1 MTNFFFSEDAHII
14 NGDTESIVEANGAV
28 YSQSISA
35 TSCLTLTD
43 TWATSVNKFS
53 GDGVIG
59 STNIEELYNVDKNF
73 VKDEDGNTPS
83 TYMYDTEKGIL
94 TFKDNTL
101 TKYDLLNCPFPQ
113 SDEVTLHDMVR
124 DLEMLSS
131 FSRIADFGPIFDVKF
146 RQINF
151 GDYKYYNTFVCSNIA
166 RTLGYLSFDK
176 VINDE
181 QARRKNQTELYEKY
195 KDTDRTN
202 EFPPYTGFL
211 ISEDYLTGGWVSV
224 DQVIHSVNEDT
235 WAYDQESSLAI
246 RTKKIK
252 DRKRAIVHLLMTY
265 ASSIWELNSDNKIVD
280 FGVRI
285 KDRATGKTLD
295 HSDVKNGMNSF
306 VGNTLVAHFVG
317 DLGSAPSAPG
327 ENSPSEFSCDEQTSC
342 GKVFV
347 DKCDNTNF
355 KVKCDQNDGD
365 VGGTVHELMPQI
377 RINPIVTEIEKKPD
391 VLYTVDAIHWTTGI
405 NELQTKDGVDLSWI
419 NALIK
424 EFGESN
430 YLSTFLVENRAF
442 HYVGGTYLDGFA
454 ANGFNYNVTNSDE
467 STTDYYLWG
476 NRTSSEVW
484 NGTAWSLSG
493 DVPTGR
499 ALGIGGGTSEFAM
512 TGWGC
517 TANTFTSTNEPSLA
531 SLTPTVSLNS
541 GFYLADDVGGG
552 LVWSSLSLS
561 PIIEKHS
568 VAGIAYVEIV
578 KNGSS
583 EGEDTFGKKN
593 ITALNKCVEGCLA
606 TTSAVNNFFSPNN
619 EETTPSV
626 LKNVS
631 GICFNGT
638 VANEVTFNNIND
650 YDLDSNFIYFSYADA
665 QKFKSAKEMIAE
677 QEANPTAT
685 ISPYVSLIAK
695 CSYVDNTKRYPI
707 KTVGTC
713 YVGTSTHGIA
723 TGGKTSA
730 IIAGCV
736 GMGNVKESLYDRYFN
751 PTYWNQ
757 NNDSI
762 IKYAYEWNNVA
773 WTRVQDIAEDVSYHC
788 GVGDEKWA
796 IFWGGL
802 HGSLELANV
811 ESQLEDCNDWCSTA
825 NIFGGV
831 CHRDSFCSLDG
842 SFRYTDFATE
852 INDIHG
858 NVLFKIGNPKDICKI
873 GAHYTDAFTSSL
885 NIVWNPVGYAWSISG
900 DSYYG
905 QCSYYLSDCETY
917 DVSGNPLGIIEDGV
931 WKPYRCTRYE
941 MDTTATSA
949 ENDNFYFESW
959 EDEVYHPGHFKQ
971 HAVAISGDMLRVS
984 VFMNGTTVISDPTFF
999 TLPSVSAACTYDDT
1013 YDWSTCRVTGA
1024 GMVIDGG
1031 YTLASRENVL
1041 YNQANGYRL
1050 HPSTGGL
1057 WLWSRPTK
1065 GENLFHPDNF
1075 DPLTVEHDFST
1086 YGTSAAGEIYSFFVG
1101 PNKEGLVQSFYGERK
1116 DSFVEQWSNPYSTQ
1130 IASIT
1135 ASTLWDGE
1143 MVQASS
1149 ISGFSGTTSV
1159 GRFLTPA
1166 LSGNISSYD
1175 LPEVLAEI
1183 VDISFNKGNFE
1194 IGGYDYSAFTGW
1206 FYSSETDAFPVRAY
1220 DSHNKWFNDVN
1231 YVQVEGI
1238 SGSSLRDRAAL
1249 FPWNEL
1255 ICGNADN
1262 HAKYGTYAWTWGY
1275 NGSLYLAECIFADT
1289 VTISGDDFTDSL
1301 GRTVAISASNYD
1313 DTFWREVFRIRH
1325 ILANGS
1331 VRFDYNITY
1340 DESLSDS
1347 IVTMPATNIS
1357 GAFTLFGNDS
1367 KFREVDEDLWNVKN
1381 FHDIS
1386 QVWISGGPE
1395 YKTTTSY
1402 EWTKETANVPSE
1414 AYPFIYRNLCDVT
1427 KSNFNASPS
1436 PTGMFVA
1443 ATISGSV
1450 PVWMW
1455 SVPYITDTVDIS
1467 GVNFFI
1473 HSSDLVN
1480 GYSAE
1485 VVRTRVASDKTYV
1498 SRTVAAGPTSSGIGF
1513 FDIGKTGSM
1522 SGANISAAPFN
1533 FSVENSTVVHPS
1545 YDDIKNFF
1553 PWCVLADDGT
1563 HGPTAMV
1570 DMCDISG
1577 NYWVAIGDTYNKKK
1591 SEITEDY
1598 YVNTYTIAMVP
1609 PMYLNEFNRLV
1620 LASENRRIAM
1630 DTFVNYSKATDLN
1643 PTGVLANNKA
1653 TRSREA
1659 VMELLNTKNG
1669 ENIFGTYVKIFEYV
1683 AKNAYTSDYMDEQ
1696 LAVVNDPTVYVLPFS
1711 SYISGTIDN
1720 VQEFTIATEKDNE
1733 CIECDVCLGVDETT
1747 LPPWIEHIHDEWVT
1761 RNLESWGNGP
1771 FGRSNFNAWLA
1782 AGCDTKWGVSLWS
1795 TLQGGRI
1802 WFNYK
1807 ASDLRVDISKRIIS
1821 YAVIVATIAVDD
1833 LTNDV
1838 YENVPALVK
1847 YDEFHFDM
1855 DAYIDTPLVQTALT
1869 NNPEEIDNVSFCKA
1883 PSTVFVPD
1891 SLWATC
1897 PQTVDIS
1904 GNVLTD
1910 VVTEDIDPSVG
1921 YTEWVTSFIQEYKK
1935 DEEITDKNNV
1945 EKYYNRYNIASPGSN
1960 CLINREEITDQEWLG
1975 TSWRRFQDNVGL
1987 GGPVP
1992 IMNTPTG
1999 PNKDHFDLTAFNFGQ
2014 KAFGD
2019 PDKAIICGGYSVSRN
2034 GELQSSSGPWGY
2046 MTNGPTFKW
2055 NRTVISPEDSLNSNY
2070 KHRTISPFYNSGNST
2085 FSHTNMGAI
2094 VFDVSKQVNIERAGS
2109 VTFDGTTK
2117 TATASFEAIPSFVS
2131 NKTAYSISLTA
2142 NDNVKVWWSDKTDT
2156 TFAINIEIEGWRG
2169 TVDWKITLIAD
2180 VPTDQ
2185 VDGTEN
2191 ERKTYDTFEEA

>member
-14 NGDTESIVEANGAV
+14 NGDTESAIEANGSV
-28 YSQSISA
+28 YSEAISA

-43 TWATSVNKFS
+43 VWATSVNKFS
-53 GDGVIG
+53 GEGVIG
-59 STNIEELYNVDKNF
+59 ATNVEELYNVDKNF
-73 VKDEDGNTPS
+73 VKDDEGNTPS
-83 TYMYDTEKGIL
+83 KYIYDTTEGTL
-94 TFKDNTL
+94 TFKDSTL
-101 TKYDLLNCPFPQ
+101 TKYDLLGCPFPQ
-113 SDEVTLHDMVR
+113 SDEVSLYDMVR
-124 DLEMLSS
+124 DLEILSN
-131 FSRIADFGPIFDVKF
+131 FSRIADYGPIFDVKF
-146 RQINF
+146 RQIDF

-181 QARRKNQTELYEKY
+181 QIRRKRQNELYEKY
-195 KDTDRTN
+195 KDTDRT
-202 EFPPYTGFL
+202 EAFPEYSGFL
-211 ISEDYLTGGWVSV
+211 VGEDYLNGGWVSV
-224 DQVIHSVNEDT
+224 DQVIHSASNDE
-235 WAYDQESSLAI
+235 WGYDQEASLAI

-265 ASSIWELNSDNKIVD
+265 ASSVWELNSDNKIVD

-295 HSDVKNGMNSF
+295 YSDVKNGLNNF
-306 VGNTLVAHFVG
+306 VGNSLVAHFVG
-317 DLGSAPSAPG
+317 DLGTAAPDPG
-327 ENSPSEFSCDEQTSC
+327 TNSPSEFSCDEQTSC
-342 GKVFV
+342 NKVFI

-355 KVKCDQNDGD
+355 RIKCDENDGD
-365 VGGTVHELMPQI
+365 VGGTVHELMPQV
-377 RINPIVTEIEKKPD
+377 RINPIVTEIKNKPD
-391 VLYTVDAIHWTTGI
+391 SLYTIDAIHWTTGI
-405 NELQTKDGVDLSWI
+405 NELQTKDGVDLTWI
-419 NALIK
+419 NQLIK
-424 EFGESN
+424 EFGENS

-442 HYVGGTYLDGFA
+442 HYVGGSYLDGFA
-454 ANGFNYNVTNSDE
+454 ANGFNYNVTNSGN
-467 STTDYYLWG
+467 TTVDYYLWG
-476 NRTSSEVW
+476 NRTSSEIW
-484 NGTAWSLSG
+484 NGTAWSLTG
-493 DVPTGR
+493 DVPIGR
-499 ALGIGGGTSEFAM
+499 ALGLGGGTSEFAL

-517 TANTFTSTNEPSLA
+517 SASTYTSTNEPSSS
-531 SLTPTVSLNS
+531 SLTPTVTLSS
-541 GFYLADDVGGG
+541 DFYIANDIGSG
-552 LVWSSLSLS
+552 LVWSYMDLS
-561 PIIEKHS
+561 PLVDKHS
-568 VAGIAYVEIV
+568 VAGIAYAEIIR
-578 KNGSS
+578 NGSS
-583 EGEDTFGKKN
+583 EGEDTFGKKT
-593 ITALNKCVEGCLA
+593 ITKLDKCIEGCLA
-606 TTSAVNNFFSPNN
+606 TTSAVNNFFSPTN

-638 VANEVTFNNIND
+638 TASNLSFNNISD
-650 YDLDSNFIYFSYADA
+650 YDLDSNFIYFSYSDA
-665 QKFKSAKEMIAE
+665 QKFKSSKEMIAE
-677 QEANPTAT
+677 QEANPTAS
-685 ISPYVSLIAK
+685 ISPYISMIAK

-713 YVGTSTHGIA
+713 YVGTSTHGVA

-730 IIAGCV
+730 VISGCV
-736 GMGNVKESLYDRYFN
+736 GVGNVKESLYDRYFN

-773 WTRVQDIAEDVSYHC
+773 WTRVQDMAEDVSYHC

-811 ESQLEDCNDWCSTA
+811 KSQLEDCDNWCATA

-831 CHRDSFCSLDG
+831 CHRDTFCSLNG
-842 SFRYTDFATE
+842 TFRYSDFATE
-852 INDIHG
+852 VNDVHG
-858 NVLFKIGNPKDICKI
+858 NILFKIGNPKDICKI
-873 GAHYTDAFTSSL
+873 GAHYTEAFTDSL
-885 NIVWNPVGYAWSISG
+885 DITWNPIGYVWTVSG
-900 DSYYG
+900 GSTYG
-905 QCSYYLSDCETY
+905 QCSTYYDNCQQF
-917 DVSGNPLGIIEDGV
+917 DISGSPVGIIEDGV
-931 WKPYRCTRYE
+931 WKSFRCDGYA
-941 MDTTATSA
+941 MDTTPTSA
-949 ENDNFYFESW
+949 ENNNFYFESW

-971 HAVAISGDMLRVS
+971 FAVAISGDRLQVD
-984 VFMNGTTVISDPTFF
+984 VFTNGTTVISDPTIF

-1013 YDWSTCRVTGA
+1013 YTTCQVTGSD
-1024 GMVIDGG
+1024 MIIDGE

-1041 YNQANGYRL
+1041 YNTASGYRL
-1050 HPSTGGL
+1050 HPSSGGL

-1075 DPLTVEHDFST
+1075 TPLTSANDFHT
-1086 YGTSAAGEIYSFFVG
+1086 YNTPTSGDIYSFFVT
-1101 PNKEGLVQSFYGERK
+1101 PYKEGLVQSFYGERK
-1116 DSFVEQWSNPYSTQ
+1116 DSFVEQWNNPYAMQ

-1135 ASTLWDGE
+1135 ASTLWDGA
-1143 MVQASS
+1143 MITAAN

-1166 LSGNISSYD
+1166 LTGSISSYE

-1183 VDISFNKGNFE
+1183 VDISFNKGSFE
-1194 IGGYDYSAFTGW
+1194 VGGDDYNTFTGW
-1206 FYSSETDAFPVRAY
+1206 FYSTETSAFPVRAY
-1220 DSHNKWFNDVN
+1220 DSHNKWFNDED
-1231 YVQVEGI
+1231 YVLVAGI

-1262 HAKYGTYAWTWGY
+1262 HAKYGTYAWTWGDS
-1275 NGSLYLAECIFADT
+1275 GSLYLAECIFADT
-1289 VTISGDDFTDSL
+1289 VTISGNEYTDSL
-1301 GRTVAISASNYD
+1301 GRTVAISASSYD

-1325 ILANGS
+1325 ILASGA

-1347 IVTMPATNIS
+1347 IVTMPVANIS
-1357 GAFTLFGNDS
+1357 GALTLFGCDS
-1367 KFREVDEDLWNVKN
+1367 KFREVEDTLWNVKN
-1381 FHDIS
+1381 FHDLS

-1402 EWTKETANVPSE
+1402 EWERKTAVVSSET
-1414 AYPFIYRNLCDVT
+1414 YPYKYRNLCDIT
-1427 KSNFNASPS
+1427 KSNFNSS
-1436 PTGMFVA
+1436 PTPEGMFVS
-1443 ATISGSV
+1443 ATISGSI

-1455 SVPYITDTVDIS
+1455 SVPYSTDTADTS
-1467 GVNFFI
+1467 GTNFFI
-1473 HSSDLVN
+1473 HSSDLVD

-1485 VVRTRVASDKTYV
+1485 VVKTLVTSSTTYV
-1498 SRTVAAGPTSSGIGF
+1498 TRAVAAGPTSSGIGF
-1513 FDIGKTGSM
+1513 FDIGRTGDL
-1522 SGANISAAPFN
+1522 SGANISAAPFD
-1533 FSVENSTVVHPS
+1533 FAVENSTIEHQP
-1545 YDDIKNFF
+1545 YNTIKNFF
-1553 PWCVLADDGT
+1553 PWCALADSGT

-1591 SEITEDY
+1591 SEITENY

-1609 PMYLNEFNRLV
+1609 PMYLDEFNKLV
-1620 LASENRRIAM
+1620 LASENRRIAL
-1630 DTFVNYSKATDLN
+1630 DAFVNYPLATDLN
-1643 PTGVLANNKA
+1643 ASGVLANNKA

-1659 VMELLNTKNG
+1659 VMELLNTKNS
-1669 ENIFGTYVKIFEYV
+1669 EQIFGSYVKIFEYV
-1683 AKNAYTSDYMDEQ
+1683 AKNAYTSDYMDQQ
-1696 LAVVNDPTVYVLPFS
+1696 LAIVKDPTIYELPLNS
-1711 SYISGTIDN
+1711 SIGGSLDY

-1747 LPPWIEHIHDEWVT
+1747 LPPWTEHIHDEWVT

-1795 TLQGGRI
+1795 TFQSGRI

-1807 ASDLRVDISKRIIS
+1807 ASDLRVDISKRIVS
-1821 YAVIVATIAVDD
+1821 YAVIVATIAVED

-1847 YDEFHFDM
+1847 YDEFHYDM
-1855 DAYIDTPLVQTALT
+1855 DAYIDTPLVQTALA
-1869 NNPEEIDNVSFCKA
+1869 NNPEEVDNVSFCKA
-1883 PSTVFVPD
+1883 PSTVFVPE

-1897 PQTVDIS
+1897 PYTVDIS
-1904 GNVLTD
+1904 GNILTN
-1910 VVTEDIDPSVG
+1910 VVTEDIDPTVG

-1935 DEEITDKNNV
+1935 DEEIRDKNNV

-1992 IMNTPTG
+1992 ILNTPVG

-2034 GELQSSSGPWGY
+2034 GELQSSTGPWAY
-2046 MTNGPTFKW
+2046 MTNSPTFKW
-2055 NRTVISPEDSLNSNY
+2055 NRSVIAPEDALNSNY
-2070 KHRTISPFYNSGNST
+2070 KHRNISPFYNSGNST
-2085 FSHTNMGAI
+2085 NCNTNMGAI

-2109 VTFDGTTK
+2109 VLFDGSVKKMTATFD
-2117 TATASFEAIPSFVS
+2117 AIPEYIT
-2131 NKTAYSISLTA
+2131 NKKNYSVSLTA
-2142 NDNVKVWWSDKTDT
+2142 NDNIKVWWSDKADT
-2156 TFAINIEIEGWRG
+2156 SFTINIEIEGWRG
-2169 TVDWKITLIAD
+2169 TVDWKLTLITD

-2185 VDGTEN
+2185 VDGPEN